1 MDIGGRYIIDHHAS
15 ILTSLQNV
23 VGSFSIWNSEFFS
36 PHTYHS
42 IYYLL
47 LREYLCHYVMQLI
60 LVIN

>member
-1 MDIGGRYIIDHHAS
+1 MDIARYV
-15 ILTSLQNV
+15 LTSLRNV

-36 PHTYHS
+36 PHTHHS